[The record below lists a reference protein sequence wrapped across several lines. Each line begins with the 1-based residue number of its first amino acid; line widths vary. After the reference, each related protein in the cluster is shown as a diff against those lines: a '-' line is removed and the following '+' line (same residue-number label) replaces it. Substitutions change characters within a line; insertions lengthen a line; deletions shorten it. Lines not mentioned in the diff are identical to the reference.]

1 MLDFVPM
8 SETMMPSIHVL
19 VKKKSKLDIQRPGKK
34 VLCPRNSSWK
44 PCCNQRT
51 CAKIHKA
58 AAANP
63 RFLRARSDDDG
74 R

>member
-1 MLDFVPM
+1 MQDFVPM
-8 SETMMPSIHVL
+8 SETTTPSIHVL
-19 VKKKSKLDIQRPGKK
+19 VKNNNKLGIQRPGMK
-34 VLCPRNSSWK
+34 VLWPKNSSWK
-44 PCCNQRT
+44 PCCNQRA
-51 CAKIHKA
+51 CAKIHNA